1 MRHPQFCYCCCST
14 FPCRSHSSSR
24 QALSSGSRRCHCY
37 YRSWSRTSAA
47 AAVDIYRRVAL
58 YIDRPVRHS
67 AIGYRAHSTVPRW
80 SPNVRTA
87 PMYCRRRGHVSFA
100 LVAFLLPFDVVACH
114 FVYLQ
119 LLCVCYAAAAAAVLL
134 FLPAAVLQQ
143 LRCYLLYMGIVD
155 ITIYRY
161 RYLSV
166 KTVQISWS
174 ANTDID
180 GCK

>member
-1 MRHPQFCYCCCST
+1 
-14 FPCRSHSSSR
+14 
-24 QALSSGSRRCHCY
+24 
-37 YRSWSRTSAA
+37 
-47 AAVDIYRRVAL
+47 
-58 YIDRPVRHS
+58 
-67 AIGYRAHSTVPRW
+67 
-80 SPNVRTA
+80 
-87 PMYCRRRGHVSFA
+87 MYCRRRGDVSFA
-100 LVAFLLPFDVVACH
+100 LVAFLLPCDFVACH

-119 LLCVCYAAAAAAVLL
+119 LLCVCYAAAVAAVLL

-155 ITIYRY
+155 IIIYRY

-180 GCK
+180 GWK

>member
-1 MRHPQFCYCCCST
+1 
-14 FPCRSHSSSR
+14 
-24 QALSSGSRRCHCY
+24 
-37 YRSWSRTSAA
+37 
-47 AAVDIYRRVAL
+47 
-58 YIDRPVRHS
+58 
-67 AIGYRAHSTVPRW
+67 
-80 SPNVRTA
+80 
-87 PMYCRRRGHVSFA
+87 MYCRRRGDVSFA
-100 LVAFLLPFDVVACH
+100 LVAFLLPYDFVACH
-114 FVYLQ
+114 FVYWQ

-180 GCK
+180 GWK